1 MFTTLASE
9 QRELLGAG
17 CAKAQGITAPQ
28 GPTAAPGCALLQ
40 AVLTYTALLYEPGES
55 GKRHLSGQGS

>member
-17 CAKAQGITAPQ
+17 CVEAQGITAPQ
-28 GPTAAPGCALLQ
+28 GPTAAPGCARIYSP
-40 AVLTYTALLYEPGES
+40 AVRTRRIRKKAS
-55 GKRHLSGQGS
+55 FWAGKLRS